1 LKPISLTVANR
12 YIPPPAD
19 LVVPIDAIKEYS
31 KTLVA
36 AGDPRECWRLLEY
49 LFELPF
55 FHLINAPAPLALLEP
70 KQTPRKVL
78 QAARRLKDA
87 IARLPEDKRL
97 AIEREDQILA
107 DNARIARE
115 SRLNAREAAKRKAII
130 HEEAL
135 LDHDALD
142 LEKRFLE
149 LDAKRRRTTDAPLI
163 VQVNC
168 APTQTGLPAKERVL
182 VEGTFTGPPGPHAT
196 TIGKITARLR
206 AERALEERIA
216 RTGAIRTGIL
226 TPPVTPLPPLPTP
239 EELHVPSTE
248 NLPATPA
255 PLPSTPRRP
264 RTEAELVRS
273 LTKDGCTLRPVVTR
287 IDTPIDKPS
296 KGKSLRKNSKSNVGT
311 PKPGPSSS
319 STTEAEL
326 ESLRIKII
334 TPTRKEFIRAH
345 GTITPRSKT
354 PDSRKTTQHTERQT
368 RSRSTGRTP
377 RQRELFGSEDEEALL
392 QDPPAST
399 STTPSSRPAIR
410 GRSRIRRIS
419 SDDELEVL
427 AEPNEAE
434 DLVSRATRLGLI
446 DD

>member
-1 LKPISLTVANR
+1 
-12 YIPPPAD
+12 
-19 LVVPIDAIKEYS
+19 
-31 KTLVA
+31 
-36 AGDPRECWRLLEY
+36 
-49 LFELPF
+49 
-55 FHLINAPAPLALLEP
+55 
-70 KQTPRKVL
+70 VL

-168 APTQTGLPAKERVL
+168 TPTQTGLPAKERVL

-239 EELHVPSTE
+239 EELHVPSAET
-248 NLPATPA
+248 LPTTPG
-255 PLPSTPRRP
+255 PLPSTPRRQ
-264 RTEAELVRS
+264 RTEAELVQS
-273 LTKDGCTLRPVVTR
+273 LTKDGCTLRPVLTR
-287 IDTPIDKPS
+287 IDTPIDKPT
-296 KGKSLRKNSKSNVGT
+296 KGKSLRKGSKSNADT
-311 PKPGPSSS
+311 PQPVPSSS
-319 STTEAEL
+319 SATETDL
-326 ESLRIKII
+326 ESLRIKVIKAA
-334 TPTRKEFIRAH
+334 TPKKKEVLREYCTVA
-345 GTITPRSKT
+345 PRSKT
-354 PDSRKTTQHTERQT
+354 PDSRKKTQHAERQT

-377 RQRELFGSEDEEALL
+377 RQRELFGTEDEEALL

-399 STTPSSRPAIR
+399 STAPSSRPTIR
-410 GRSRIRRIS
+410 GRSRVRRIS
-419 SDDELEVL
+419 SDDELEEQHDVGRGEDWVQGIW
-427 AEPNEAE
+427 ASDPGNDEPPPSNGTTN
-434 DLVSRATRLGLI
+434 RN
-446 DD
+446 